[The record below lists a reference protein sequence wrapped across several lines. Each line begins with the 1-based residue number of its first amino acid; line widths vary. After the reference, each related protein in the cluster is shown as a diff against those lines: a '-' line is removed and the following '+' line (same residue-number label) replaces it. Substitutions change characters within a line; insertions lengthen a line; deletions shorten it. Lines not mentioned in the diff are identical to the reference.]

1 MVRAVPIRVL
11 RQKDCTSFIR
21 NARRRLDDNQRYKTD
36 HLSYQRQLSAL
47 DDGDKGTGV
56 LCYYC
61 RRLIKIGNK
70 YVKIHGRKG
79 GGPYH
84 PLCAKKLHIT

>member
-1 MVRAVPIRVL
+1 MVRAVATRTL

-21 NARRRLDDNQRYKTD
+21 NARRRLDDNQRYETD
-36 HLSYQRQLSAL
+36 HLVYQRQLVTL
-47 DDGDKGTGV
+47 DNGDKARGV

-61 RRLIKIGNK
+61 RGLIKIGNK
-70 YVKIHGRKG
+70 YVKMHGRKG

>member
-1 MVRAVPIRVL
+1 MIRVAARVL
-11 RQKDCTSFIR
+11 RQKDCTSTIR
-21 NARRRLDDNQRYKTD
+21 NARRRLEDFQRY
-36 HLSYQRQLSAL
+36 HLVYQRQLAVL
-47 DDGDKGTGV
+47 EDGDKSTGV

-61 RRLIKIGNK
+61 RGLIKIGNK

-84 PLCAKKLHIT
+84 PICAKKLNIT